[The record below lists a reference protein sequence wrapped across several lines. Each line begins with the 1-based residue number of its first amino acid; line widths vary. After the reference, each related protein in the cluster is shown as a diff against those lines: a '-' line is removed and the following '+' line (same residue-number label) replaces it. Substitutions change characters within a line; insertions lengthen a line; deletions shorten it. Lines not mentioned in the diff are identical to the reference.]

1 MKLIDAV
8 RSIQTK
14 PYIAVVLATNKDIQE
29 ITTHILRTCSVSE
42 YCVRSVYNSILYAH
56 IALVCLKE
64 GSVDLVELVAWYTA
78 GRFEYL
84 VEGFE
89 NIEVDIPTEC
99 GVLNGVRYEDYMYH
113 NVLRQ
118 ELIYEYMTH
127 YNAERLQN
135 DARLVYESI
144 IILNGEKHDQTVH
157 KSFDH

>member
-42 YCVRSVYNSILYAH
+42 YCVRSVYNSILDAH
-56 IALVCLKE
+56 IALVCLKD
-64 GSVDLVELVAWYTA
+64 GGVDLIELVAWYTA

-89 NIEVDIPTEC
+89 TSKS
-99 GVLNGVRYEDYMYH
+99 
-113 NVLRQ
+113 
-118 ELIYEYMTH
+118 IYLQSVAFLMEYGMKITC
-127 YNAERLQN
+127 
-135 DARLVYESI
+135 I
-144 IILNGEKHDQTVH
+144 IIY
-157 KSFDH
+157 